1 MEEFRIPLMRATVK
15 GPKDAVVKAKDVD
28 VDISLAYLSGGGASF
43 APVKLRSEVR
53 PRFITYEDYSEYIFS
68 NGFARKH
75 LVKPLYEEEGPGL
88 EEDSPVPTRRSSRG
102 DGRETKLKTLDLT
115 LDATGS
121 VRTRLAD
128 LPEIDAPRDILAE
141 LEFRDPNGE
150 TQTVSSRIGLYP
162 AKVHTGISIDKSGA
176 LKTRLFIKSL
186 PLISR

>member
-1 MEEFRIPLMRATVK
+1 MPKKGRPRQQKAGWDTGSFQVEEFRIPLMRATVK

-75 LVKPLYEEEGPGL
+75 LVKRLKKRVL
-88 EEDSPVPTRRSSRG
+88 DWREDSPVPTRRSSRG

-128 LPEIDAPRDILAE
+128 LQKL
-141 LEFRDPNGE
+141 
-150 TQTVSSRIGLYP
+150 VHP
-162 AKVHTGISIDKSGA
+162 AT
-176 LKTRLFIKSL
+176 SL
-186 PLISR
+186 PNWNSGT